1 MPGMRIALTF
11 ISVSLDSRI
20 PHNSPSAP
28 YLFHLA
34 FKSKRKFYE
43 MTLTLEL
50 QLSMSLSIHDRYNL
64 NRCNAGVSI
73 FDHSILE

>member
-1 MPGMRIALTF
+1 MAGMRIALTF

-34 FKSKRKFYE
+34 FKFKRKFYE

-50 QLSMSLSIHDRYNL
+50 STVIVNS
-64 NRCNAGVSI
+64 
-73 FDHSILE
+73 

>member
-1 MPGMRIALTF
+1 MPGFRLALTF
-11 ISVSLDSRI
+11 QYLDSRI

-50 QLSMSLSIHDRYNL
+50 STVIVNS
-64 NRCNAGVSI
+64 
-73 FDHSILE
+73 